1 MSGSTLE
8 RAIALLEQVSRAQR
22 PVSLAVLTEELGLPK
37 TTVHRVLQQME
48 ERGLVRRDM
57 GRDRYVIGARLSR
70 LAFDALKASFYATP
84 GRSVLEELVNELGE
98 TCNIGVLEGRSV
110 VYIDRVECNWPLRL
124 QEQSVTH
131 RPAHC
136 TAIGKLLM
144 AYRPARARQAYLQR
158 GPLQRFTE
166 NTVTDPDA
174 LESDFKRIRAQGY
187 AVNDQE
193 YQLGLIG
200 IAVPVMDEAGEVTA
214 GLALHAP
221 IARLPAEKGIGML
234 ERLRKAADD
243 IARAYELK

>member
-8 RAIALLEQVSRAQR
+8 RAIALLERVARAGR
-22 PVSLAVLTEELGLPK
+22 PVSLAVLTEELDLPK

-57 GRDRYVIGARLSR
+57 GRDRYVVGARLSR
-70 LAFDALKASFYATP
+70 LAFDALKASFFATP
-84 GRSVLEELVNELGE
+84 GHAILEELVNELGE

-136 TAIGKLLM
+136 TAIGKLLL
-144 AYRPARARQAYLQR
+144 AYRPARARQAFSQR

-166 NTVTDPDA
+166 TTITEPEA
-174 LESDFKRIRAQGY
+174 LEAEFKRIRAQGH
-187 AVNDQE
+187 AINDQE

-200 IAVPVMDEAGEVTA
+200 IAVPVTDADGEVTA

-221 IARLPAEKGIGML
+221 IARLPAERGIAML
-234 ERLRKAADD
+234 DRLRRAADD
-243 IARAYELK
+243 IARAYELR